1 MSPAGGEKV
10 DVDWKAVGAIGAV
23 IAGLAV
29 LHGLT
34 SKRWKDAHTLGV
46 VLGLIAAAALH
57 VVDQ

>member
-1 MSPAGGEKV
+1 M

-29 LHGLT
+29 LHGQT

-46 VLGLIAAAALH
+46 VLGLVAAIAPYVL
-57 VVDQ
+57 DQ